1 MKLILVRHAI
11 AEDRAVWAKRSDDDG
26 LRPLTADGRD
36 KMKRVVRGLVTLEPQ
51 VELLATSP
59 LVRARETAEILARAW
74 GGIEPV
80 ETPLLAEAETPATL
94 SAWLARQRGAETV
107 ALVGHEPDLGEAAAF
122 WLCGCAGH
130 FLGFK
135 KGGAALIEF
144 GGAPKEAAGVLQW
157 FLTPGQ
163 LRALG

>member
-1 MKLILVRHAI
+1 MKVILVRHAI
-11 AEDRAVWAKRSDDDG
+11 AEDRAVWAERSKDDG

-36 KMKRVVRGLVTLEPQ
+36 KMKRVARGLVALEPK
-51 VELLATSP
+51 VALLAASP

-80 ETPLLAEAETPATL
+80 EAPLLGPAGTAATL
-94 SAWLARQRGAETV
+94 TAWLVRRRPAGTAV
-107 ALVGHEPDLGEAAAF
+107 LVGHEPDLGETAAF
-122 WLCGCAGH
+122 WLCGREAN
-130 FLGFK
+130 FLAFK

-144 GGAPKEAAGVLQW
+144 GAAPKEGAGVLQW

>member
-1 MKLILVRHAI
+1 MRVLLVRHAI
-11 AEDRAVWAKRSDDDG
+11 AEDRVVWAERSGDDG

-36 KMKRVVRGLVTLEPQ
+36 KMKRVARGLVAIEPKIA
-51 VELLATSP
+51 LLGTSP

-80 ETPLLAEAETPATL
+80 ETPLLAPGLAPATL
-94 SAWLARQRGAETV
+94 SAWLVRQRPAGTAV
-107 ALVGHEPDLGEAAAF
+107 LVGHEPDLGEVATF
-122 WLCGCAGH
+122 WLCGREAH
-130 FLGFK
+130 FLALK

-144 GGAPKEAAGVLQW
+144 GAAPKEGAGALQW
-157 FLTPGQ
+157 LLTPGQ

>member
-1 MKLILVRHAI
+1 MRVLLVRHAI
-11 AEDRAVWAKRSDDDG
+11 AEDRVVWAERSGDDG

-36 KMKRVVRGLVTLEPQ
+36 KMKRVARGLAAIEPKIA
-51 VELLATSP
+51 LLAASP

-80 ETPLLAEAETPATL
+80 ETPLLAPGAAPATL
-94 SAWLARQRGAETV
+94 TTWLARQRAEGTAV
-107 ALVGHEPDLGEAAAF
+107 LVGHEPDLGEIAAF
-122 WLCGCAGH
+122 WLCGCERH
-130 FLGFK
+130 FVAFK
-135 KGGAALIEF
+135 KGGVALIEF
-144 GGAPKEAAGVLQW
+144 GGAPKEGAGVLQW